1 MQTFQGISLEKQRK
15 NLSKPQYLPAAFVSS
30 NVAEECAREIEKD
43 GVPTLEKHKNKDIEL
58 QTKDLFKED
67 MDAVLISNCF
77 PSDLKPKK
85 ISRVNRYILELK
97 ARLNLNI
104 TYIER

>member
-1 MQTFQGISLEKQRK
+1 
-15 NLSKPQYLPAAFVSS
+15 
-30 NVAEECAREIEKD
+30 
-43 GVPTLEKHKNKDIEL
+43 
-58 QTKDLFKED
+58 